1 MARMGTAAQRS
12 RRSSTEVRALI
23 LRSAQRLFAAR
34 GYPATTTRDIA
45 QDAEVTEAAI
55 YRHFG
60 TKEALFDAS
69 IATPYHE
76 VISSF
81 LGSWQADSTS
91 QTNAQVTREFV
102 ERFYDFL
109 QEHRELVFA
118 YLTYS
123 NFAGPVAGESVL
135 SRELRNIEQA
145 MAREADERGFV
156 GVDLPVA
163 VRCAA
168 GLVLALALHDD
179 LLFPPGPDHPGRDR
193 VVREV
198 VAFSLRGIESRER

>member
-1 MARMGTAAQRS
+1 M
-12 RRSSTEVRALI
+12 I

-45 QDAEVTEAAI
+45 QDADVTEAAI

-81 LGSWQADSTS
+81 LRSWQRTDVSPS
-91 QTNAQVTREFV
+91 SNAEVTRDFV

-123 NFAGPVAGESVL
+123 NFTGPAAGESVL

-145 MAREADERGFV
+145 MEREAEERGFV

-168 GLVLALALHDD
+168 GVVLALALHDN
-179 LLFPPGPDHPGRDR
+179 LLFPPGPEHPGRDR